1 MSSTRADQILDI
13 AEKEM
18 RKGGFDA
25 VSFRDIAS
33 AIGIKSASVHYHFP
47 TKGDLGRAVVLR
59 YADRFMDA
67 MGAPDDPAETPA
79 DRIARLAKGY
89 MTAFQK
95 DRSLCLCTGLGA
107 VANHL
112 PDDTAVQVGAFYI
125 RLSKWIASALQTA
138 PLPGDKPGLTPAMVI
153 ATLQGAMV
161 LAVVAK
167 DESPL
172 REAGAFLAGASQK
185 QAAV

>member
-1 MSSTRADQILDI
+1 MSSDRAQQILDV

-25 VSFRDIAS
+25 VSFRDIA
-33 AIGIKSASVHYHFP
+33 AAVGIKSASVHYHFP

-59 YADRFMDA
+59 YADRFMESL
-67 MGAPDDPAETPA
+67 GAPDNPEERVA
-79 DRIARLAKGY
+79 DRIGRLAAGY
-89 MTAFQK
+89 LGAFQHDK
-95 DRSLCLCTGLGA
+95 SLCLCSGLGA

-112 PDDTAVQVGAFYI
+112 PDNTAVQVEAFYI
-125 RLSKWIASALQTA
+125 RLSKWIAAALDGADTE
-138 PLPGDKPGLTPAMVI
+138 LTPAMVI
-153 ATLQGAMV
+153 STLQGAMV

-172 REAGAFLAGASQK
+172 REAGAFLVTSLRPETVG
-185 QAAV
+185 

>member
-1 MSSTRADQILDI
+1 MASDRAEQILDV
-13 AEKEM
+13 AEREM
-18 RKGGFDA
+18 RKGSFDA
-25 VSFRDIAS
+25 VSFRDIAT

-67 MGAPDDPAETPA
+67 MGPPDDPSQSPA
-79 DRIARLAKGY
+79 DRIARLASGY
-89 MTAFQK
+89 VAAFQQ

-112 PDDTAVQVGAFYI
+112 PDDTAVQVEAFYI
-125 RLSKWIASALQTA
+125 RLSQWIATALDGAKTE
-138 PLPGDKPGLTPAMVI
+138 LTPAMVI
-153 ATLQGAMV
+153 STLQGAMV
-161 LAVVAK
+161 LSVVAK

-172 REAGAFLAGASQK
+172 REAGAFLA
-185 QAAV
+185 AALRRESVA